1 MFGFGS
7 KEIQEALPVL
17 RRIVDATIPNKPV
30 ADDTRVERRFN
41 RSLACVLTPLMK
53 SKPELAE
60 SLMAIT
66 QDISDR
72 GLSLITMEELTYEEY
87 VVSLWPTELEEP
99 AHLRCILA
107 NSRRFAHGFWSTG
120 FAIHQLMNQV
130 NRRQMQ
136 ELTIVARQ
144 ALRPEE
150 TALASAP

>member
-7 KEIQEALPVL
+7 KEIQDALPVL

-41 RSLACVLTPLMK
+41 RSLPCVLTPLIK
-53 SKPELAE
+53 SKLELADC
-60 SLMAIT
+60 LMAIT

-72 GLSLITMEELTYEEY
+72 GLSLITMEELSYEEY
-87 VVSLWPTELEEP
+87 VVSIWPNELDEP
-99 AHLRCILA
+99 AHLRCLLA

-120 FAIHQLMNQV
+120 FAIHQLMNQES
-130 NRRQMQ
+130 RRQMQ
-136 ELTIVARQ
+136 ELTIVSKQ

-150 TALASAP
+150 AELASAT